1 MNQTFLILY
10 QPGSAW
16 IAGQSIYTQSLQEHG
31 QFLLTLYQKRQLR
44 MAGSLGDASGVA
56 LVLEAP
62 DETQARRIIDSDPA
76 IVQSVFEYELHT
88 WTLVPWECYPNR
100 TEI

>member
-10 QPGSAW
+10 WPRSAW

-56 LVLEAP
+56 LVLEAL
-62 DETQARRIIDSDPA
+62 DEAHARRIVNSDPA
-76 IVQSVFEYELHT
+76 IVQSIFEYDLHT
-88 WTLVPWECYPNR
+88 WTLVPWVCYPKR
-100 TEI
+100 AEI